1 MLEKHTAIQLFM
13 VPLEKK
19 SLANT
24 YLRVGYRFN
33 ILGYLI
39 HLYCELTSKVLNLLR
54 LNTHCLS
61 KGICA
66 YGTSIN
72 VIFKKVGYK

>member
-24 YLRVGYRFN
+24 YLRVGYS
-33 ILGYLI
+33 LI
-39 HLYCELTSKVLNLLR
+39 FWVTWYIYTVS
-54 LNTHCLS
+54 
-61 KGICA
+61 
-66 YGTSIN
+66 
-72 VIFKKVGYK
+72 